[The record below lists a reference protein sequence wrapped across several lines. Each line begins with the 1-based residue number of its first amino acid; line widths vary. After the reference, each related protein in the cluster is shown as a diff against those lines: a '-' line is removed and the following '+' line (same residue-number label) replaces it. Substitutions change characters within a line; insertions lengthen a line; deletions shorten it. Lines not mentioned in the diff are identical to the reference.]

1 MQFIGVIPWIAPTCC
16 PLTFCPEAGILIEKR
31 LISVAH
37 HGMPLNMQK
46 GMCMQP
52 PLPSR
57 HEKLGTSTCQKSFK
71 LFGPIVAYPQKPT
84 ARCSDGF
91 PQVRSTALP
100 KAAMHVIKS
109 PLNLFCSPILS
120 TPAKWHSACRLGRL
134 RIPASRSRQHFAK
147 EGSSV
152 SSYFSKSEQWNG
164 NSVKHP

>member
-1 MQFIGVIPWIAPTCC
+1 MIPWIAPTCC

-31 LISVAH
+31 LISAAH

-100 KAAMHVIKS
+100 EGCHAFHQE
-109 PLNLFCSPILS
+109 PFEPILFTDS
-120 TPAKWHSACRLGRL
+120 FNACQMTFSMSAREVENPRKSLQAAFCKGRL
-134 RIPASRSRQHFAK
+134 IRFK
-147 EGSSV
+147 LFFEV
-152 SSYFSKSEQWNG
+152 
-164 NSVKHP
+164 